1 METKP
6 DTVHLKKTLGPVMLW
21 GLGVG
26 YVISGDYFGWNLGLA
41 VGGSYGLLAAFG
53 LVTVM
58 AVAFVFSYTEMACA
72 IPRAGSVFIY
82 ATRGLGPAL
91 GFLGG
96 TAQVIEF
103 VFAPPAIAMAL
114 GASVKVLL
122 PDVEPRWVAV
132 AAYVV
137 FTSLNIWGVK
147 QAAAFEL
154 VVAGLAVSGILL
166 FGACALPSFRVEN
179 FQANALPDGWS
190 GALSA
195 MPFAVWLYL
204 AIEGVANAAEEA
216 RRPQRDVAIGF
227 GAAIATLV
235 VLGAV
240 VLFGSVGLG
249 GWERVVYA
257 PENLATDDVGAIHV
271 NAGAKTL
278 DTPLLLAAAQVD
290 QRSDIGL
297 KRILAVVGLLGF
309 VASFNGIV
317 LVAGRA
323 LLDMGRVGFLSRAL
337 GKTHPRFHTP
347 VRALVLN
354 MAIGVTAIFCFDTG
368 GLITMSA
375 LGAVTLYVISMLS
388 LFALRRKEPDLPRPF
403 RVPLYPVT
411 PAVALSLAV
420 LAAGTMLYSNY
431 DFAGAPNEFQRWM
444 SVWYGLIIAA
454 ALAWYWLFVRR
465 RMTAEDRAHFHRID

>member
-1 METKP
+1 MTQ
-6 DTVHLKKTLGPVMLW
+6 DTIHLKKSLGPVMLW

-26 YVISGDYFGWNLGLA
+26 YVISGDYFGWNIGLA
-41 VGGSYGLLAAFG
+41 AGGSYGLLAAFG

-58 AVAFVFSYTEMACA
+58 AVSFVFSYTEMACA
-72 IPRAGSVFIY
+72 IPRAGGVFIY

-114 GASVKVLL
+114 GASVNVLT
-122 PDVEPRWVAV
+122 PSIDPRWVAV

-154 VVAGLAVSGILL
+154 FVAGLAVCGILL

-179 FQANALPDGWS
+179 FTANALPHGWS
-190 GALSA
+190 GALAA

-227 GAAIATLV
+227 GAAIGTLV
-235 VLGAV
+235 VLGAL
-240 VLFGSVGLG
+240 VLFSSVGLG

-257 PENLATDDVGAIHV
+257 PEDLTIGSAGKVEIRP
-271 NAGAKTL
+271 GAKTL
-278 DTPLLLAAAQVD
+278 DTPLLLAAVQVD
-290 QRSDIGL
+290 QKSHFGL
-297 KRILAVVGLLGF
+297 QRILVVVGLLGF
-309 VASFNGIV
+309 IASFNGIV

-323 LLDMGRVGFLSRAL
+323 LLDMGRVGFLPRVL

-347 VRALVLN
+347 VNALLLN

-375 LGAVTLYVISMLS
+375 LGAVTLYVIAMLS
-388 LFALRRKEPDLPRPF
+388 LFALRKREPDLPRPYRAPF
-403 RVPLYPVT
+403 YPVT
-411 PAVALSLAV
+411 PAVALVLAL

-431 DFAGAPNEFQRWM
+431 DMAGAPNEFQRWL

-454 ALAWYWLFVRR
+454 AWAWYWLFVRL
-465 RMTAEDRAHFHRID
+465 RMTADDRAHFHRID